1 MDTHRKTLGSA
12 NVLAMI
18 MAGGEGRGFIRSLA
32 TERNRQLFS
41 AVNTALSTL
50 CLTIS

>member
-1 MDTHRKTLGSA
+1 METFKKASGYA